1 MLRMLAKA
9 ILIGVL
15 RAVQDKS
22 TCPSEDLSV
31 KDANGYLPPGVPV
44 VTLSPRAIEMRNEAS
59 AVRES
64 KKEELPGPRP
74 GSYAWRVEQEKGLR

>member
-1 MLRMLAKA
+1 MFKMLAKA
-9 ILIGVL
+9 ILIGVM

-22 TCPSEDLSV
+22 ACQTEDLSV

-44 VTLSPRAIEMRNEAS
+44 VTLSPRALEMRSEAF
-59 AVRES
+59 AIRET
-64 KKEELPGPRP
+64 KVETVGPRP